1 MKFKE
6 NEVWNYSPG
15 VGFNKLMEGWK
26 MLHRRAFSFILMCF
40 VFVTLVSAVAWNQD
54 RVTLNIA
61 CDGGANIAPF
71 EWMKDQIEAELPVN
85 IVLHSLPFEEVYSKL
100 KTEFVAETGA
110 YDIVV
115 FFPKMLGD
123 FVINDYLLPLDVFN
137 NKLSVKTED
146 VVLPVLEFYCK
157 ADNKL
162 YALPYDG
169 DVLAMWYRKDLFEN
183 LEEQAAFE
191 EKYGYELQPPE
202 TWNQWL
208 DIAEFFT
215 RKKGEV
221 LAGEVLKEDFYGCAT
236 YGQRD
241 FMYAW
246 WFNRYA
252 SMGGSYFDKD
262 LNPLINAPGAIQ
274 ALENWIASLQYSP
287 PEVLTYGFDEL
298 QAAFI
303 SGRCAM
309 EINWT
314 DVGRVGSNPTV
325 SQVVGKIGV
334 GLVPGTQLPDGN
346 ILHRPVLAGGR
357 VMAITKTCKTPDL
370 AFEVLR
376 MMALDASLAYVS
388 SSYAGMDPFR
398 ISHFETPEAFGMFA
412 SYEEAEEY
420 LDGVRSNIEVG
431 YPELTMQ
438 GSAQYM
444 DILSLALSQA
454 LAKQKTPKEA
464 LDWAAS
470 EWNKI
475 TDSLG
480 RDIQKQYYR
489 SLIQSWK
496 DNEYW
501 FD

>member
-1 MKFKE
+1 
-6 NEVWNYSPG
+6 
-15 VGFNKLMEGWK
+15 
-26 MLHRRAFSFILMCF
+26 
-40 VFVTLVSAVAWNQD
+40 
-54 RVTLNIA
+54 
-61 CDGGANIAPF
+61 
-71 EWMKDQIEAELPVN
+71 
-85 IVLHSLPFEEVYSKL
+85 
-100 KTEFVAETGA
+100 
-110 YDIVV
+110 
-115 FFPKMLGD
+115 
-123 FVINDYLLPLDVFN
+123 
-137 NKLSVKTED
+137 
-146 VVLPVLEFYCK
+146 
-157 ADNKL
+157 
-162 YALPYDG
+162 
-169 DVLAMWYRKDLFEN
+169 MWYRKDLFEN
-183 LEEQAAFE
+183 PEEQAAFQ

-202 TWNQWL
+202 TWDQWL

-215 RKKGEV
+215 RKKGEN
-221 LAGEVLKEDFYGCAT
+221 LAGEVLEEDFYGCAT

-252 SMGGSYFDKD
+252 SMGGSYFDEN
-262 LNPLINAPGAIQ
+262 LNPMINTPEAIQ
-274 ALENWIASLQYSP
+274 ALENWVASLQYSP

-334 GLVPGTQLPDGN
+334 GLVPGFQLPDGN
-346 ILHRPVLAGGR
+346 ILHRPVLAAGR
-357 VMAITKTCKTPDL
+357 VMSITKTCKAPEL
-370 AFEVLR
+370 AFEILR
-376 MMALDASLAYVS
+376 LMALDASLAYVS

-398 ISHFETPEAFGMFA
+398 ISHFETPEAFGMFS
-412 SYEEAEEY
+412 SYEEAKEY
-420 LDGVRSNIEVG
+420 LDGVRLNIELG

-454 LAKQKTPKEA
+454 LAKQKTPQEA

-480 RDIQKQYYR
+480 RDIQKQYYQ

-496 DNEYW
+496 ENGYW